1 VLFSKILLVYSNVNR
16 KNKRTNIN
24 CIKFWFENLF
34 FPNQTNVM
42 MKKILVAEDNRLIL
56 ETIFHSL
63 TREGYEIIKVNDGKE
78 CLKMLEE
85 IKVDLIIT
93 DLYMPYVN
101 GNEVISIIRD
111 ERKENTPIL
120 VLSAAGAEDNVL
132 KAFELGADDFMVK
145 PFSLVELNV
154 RVRKLLAMRR

>member
-1 VLFSKILLVYSNVNR
+1 M
-16 KNKRTNIN
+16 KR
-24 CIKFWFENLF
+24 
-34 FPNQTNVM
+34 
-42 MKKILVAEDNRLIL
+42 ILVAEDNKLIL

-63 TREGYEIIKVNDGKE
+63 AREGYEIVKANDGKE
-78 CLKMLEE
+78 CLKLLED

-93 DLYMPYVN
+93 DLYMPFVN

-120 VLSAAGAEDNVL
+120 VLSAAGAEDAVL
-132 KAFELGADDFMVK
+132 KAFDLGADDFMVK

>member
-1 VLFSKILLVYSNVNR
+1 
-16 KNKRTNIN
+16 
-24 CIKFWFENLF
+24 
-34 FPNQTNVM
+34 

-63 TREGYEIIKVNDGKE
+63 SREGYKILKANDGKE
-78 CLKMLEE
+78 CLKILEE
-85 IKVDLIIT
+85 EKIDLIIT

-120 VLSAAGAEDNVL
+120 VLSAAGAEDTVL
-132 KAFELGADDFMVK
+132 KAFDLGADDFMVK